1 MYFLLSIKSIFP
13 KMPSMKVTT
22 NTNKYWFRTNKM
34 TSYYESDQ
42 EDNASD
48 EDYNPNEY
56 FEQLEYENVVTPSK
70 TLPTTRRA
78 RVVNYEEDS
87 DKEYEFEEDI
97 DEEYVPYKF
106 VPKQTQST
114 CKKMKSV
121 SRKKTN
127 TSQPKK
133 MNILV
138 NTYWTRSQSKLKSS
152 KK

>member
-1 MYFLLSIKSIFP
+1 MSILLFVKSIFP

-56 FEQLEYENVVTPSK
+56 FEQLESENVVTPSK
-70 TLPTTRRA
+70 TLPTSRRV

-106 VPKQTQST
+106 LPKQTESSS
-114 CKKMKSV
+114 KKTNSV
-121 SRKKTN
+121 SRKKMT
-127 TSQPKK
+127 TPQPKK
-133 MNILV
+133 MNVLV

-152 KK
+152 RK